1 MGTDG
6 EHVNPAVQQGLR
18 VSRACH
24 LTHLPGANSV
34 VGLQDTQ
41 LNAPVGFLVKEQ
53 MLCLCE
59 GGKGCSRENPA
70 KQKAGNA
77 IKGLHS
83 NWVGDKVLAMARPW
97 QDNISKHKL
106 LEQFKEHNIGL
117 IVNLQE
123 VGVVQQVDQKR
134 CSSGCGTDQRASNCR
149 NSTGFPINS
158 TMYGSWLHQVPGSS
172 GRGRV
177 VCQGRS

>member
-34 VGLQDTQ
+34 VGVQDTQ

-123 VGVVQQVDQKR
+123 VGVVQQVDPKKR
-134 CSSGCGTDQRASNCR
+134 TAAAAVGPTRGPAQVQEQQRISKQLHHVQQLVASDA
-149 NSTGFPINS
+149 
-158 TMYGSWLHQVPGSS
+158 WK
-172 GRGRV
+172 
-177 VCQGRS
+177 